1 MKRTI
6 NAIAVFTA
14 LCVVLTTSCF
24 AADSSTL
31 HNSDSSQYIVTN
43 FCIDGA
49 ERECIAEIT
58 STPSTEPG
66 VIAHRVSY
74 YIPTTDDQQI
84 ETDRIVLLIVLLPL
98 GFTELTVAIWGAPS
112 FLGSLAKIAGTSG
125 TRILFLVF
133 TGMLFG
139 RLTLFIHGLPLTKTQ

>member
-49 ERECIAEIT
+49 ERECIAE
-58 STPSTEPG
+58 S
-66 VIAHRVSY
+66 
-74 YIPTTDDQQI
+74 
-84 ETDRIVLLIVLLPL
+84 
-98 GFTELTVAIWGAPS
+98 
-112 FLGSLAKIAGTSG
+112 
-125 TRILFLVF
+125 
-133 TGMLFG
+133 
-139 RLTLFIHGLPLTKTQ
+139 

>member
-1 MKRTI
+1 MKPFRYLVT
-6 NAIAVFTA
+6 
-14 LCVVLTTSCF
+14 
-24 AADSSTL
+24 
-31 HNSDSSQYIVTN
+31 YIVIVLLIVFFGYLN
-43 FCIDGA
+43 VQRFNLYEILPFKCVLLIEQLIIPLFPFIFGA
-49 ERECIAEIT
+49 LLGLSRWHIILN
-58 STPSTEPG
+58 
-66 VIAHRVSY
+66 
-74 YIPTTDDQQI
+74 
-84 ETDRIVLLIVLLPL
+84 IVLLIVLLPL